1 MGAPMH
7 TTVDAL
13 VARYFRLPLTN
24 AGQLPDRAALEAAQ
38 MATLRATVA
47 HAQAHSPYYRKR
59 LQGLDPDRLQTRSDL
74 ATLPLLTARDLLE
87 ADLLAVSQSRV
98 SRVMTLHTSGTTGP
112 AKRLSF
118 GAEDVAITTDFFL
131 HGMQSLI
138 TPEDRVL
145 VLLPFQTPAST
156 GAILLEALQSAGIR
170 AQGCWP
176 PPQDDAVTPLVLEQH
191 ITSVVGLP
199 QHLLA
204 FAEAAPAGHL
214 HTMLLCADYAPSALR
229 QRIEAAC
236 GCTTFLHYGSTESG
250 LGGAVECGRH
260 DGCHI
265 WESALLVEIIDPQ
278 TAMPCPDGQPGEI
291 VFTTLNRVA
300 MPLIRYRTGD
310 RATLDHTPCTCGG
323 KTARLHAICGRLT
336 SYPLHAGGCLTSQEL
351 SDALYTVPGLLDYR
365 AQLSQEGPDMP
376 DRLDLEVLT
385 RSTPGR
391 DSLEKDITAALAG
404 IPAVAAHLTTHTL
417 QLGRI
422 QGVDHFP
429 PSHTVKHTIVD
440 QRQKGVCHAI
450 ATEHPY

>member
-1 MGAPMH
+1 MDARMH

-13 VARYFRLPLTN
+13 VARHLRLPVTD
-24 AGQLPDRAALEAAQ
+24 AGMLPDRNALEAAQ
-38 MATLRATVA
+38 MAALRATVA
-47 HAQAHSPYYRKR
+47 HAKANSPYYRKL
-59 LQGLDPDRLQTRSDL
+59 LQGFNPARLQTRADL
-74 ATLPLLTARDLLE
+74 ALLPLLTARDLLE
-87 ADLLAVSQSRV
+87 ADLLAVSQSQV
-98 SRVMTLHTSGTTGP
+98 QRVMTLHTSGTTGP

-118 GAEDVAITTDFFL
+118 VADDVDATRDFFL

-138 TPEDRVL
+138 TGADRVL
-145 VLLPFQTPAST
+145 VLLPAHTPAST
-156 GAILLEALQSAGIR
+156 GAMLLEALQGAGIW

-176 PPQDDAVTPLVLEQH
+176 PPQDDAVTPLVREQH

-204 FAEAAPAGHL
+204 FAEAAPAGCIN
-214 HTMLLCADYAPSALR
+214 TMLLCADYAPPALQR
-229 QRIEAAC
+229 RIETAC

-250 LGGAVECGRH
+250 LGGAVECGWH

-278 TAMPCPDGQPGEI
+278 TGTPCPDGQPGEI
-291 VFTTLNRVA
+291 VFTTLNRAA

-310 RATLDHTPCTCGG
+310 LATLDRSTCPCGG

-336 SYPLHAGGCLTSQEL
+336 SYPLHAGGSLTSREL
-351 SDALYTVPGLLDYR
+351 SDALYAVPGLLDYR
-365 AQLSQEGPDMP
+365 AQLSQESPTMP

-385 RSTPGR
+385 RSTPGQ
-391 DSLEKDITAALAG
+391 SNLEKNIIAALAA
-404 IPAVAAHLTTHTL
+404 IPAVAAHLKAQTL
-417 QLGRI
+417 QLGQIGR
-422 QGVDHFP
+422 VDNFP

-450 ATEHPY
+450 ATEYPY